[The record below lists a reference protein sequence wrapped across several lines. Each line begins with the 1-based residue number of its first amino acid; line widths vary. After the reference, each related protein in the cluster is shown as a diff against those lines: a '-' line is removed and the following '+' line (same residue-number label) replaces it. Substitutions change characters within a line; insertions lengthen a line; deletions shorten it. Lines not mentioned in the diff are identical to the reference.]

1 MGMKKSVL
9 VSILV
14 VLSVSTCGLY
24 FYLQENIPSSKT
36 PSYTKL
42 FADGLYE
49 VRSFPDSN
57 PLCGYDEV
65 VEVNTNKM
73 IYQSRMCEANI
84 VEIQVKEDKVVI
96 FKSSMM
102 GKEEIV
108 VAR

>member
-1 MGMKKSVL
+1 MKKSVL

-14 VLSVSTCGLY
+14 VLSVSTVGLY

-49 VRSFPDSN
+49 VRSFASSN

-65 VEVNTNKM
+65 VEVATNKM
-73 IYQSRMCEANI
+73 IYNSQMCEANI
-84 VEIQVKEDKVVI
+84 VEIQVKQDEVVI
-96 FKSSMM
+96 TKSSMM
-102 GKEEIV
+102 GKEEIAV
-108 VAR
+108 PR